1 MRRRTIYAASLAAA
15 LILSGAACKRNDKVR
30 VQATEEEPPQ
40 LSTTVHVA
48 DPRAAAQLV
57 SGFYDIEQNAWR
69 WTAGKFSV
77 LLRTPRQ
84 AAQKGAI
91 LKLKFSVPEAV
102 ISKLNAVALSAT
114 VDGAGVP
121 PETYTQSGEF
131 VYTREIA
138 PAALA
143 RDAAKVDFALDKC
156 LAAGAVDARELGVI
170 VTSVAL
176 EAK

>member
-1 MRRRTIYAASLAAA
+1 MQRRQMFAAAMAAA
-15 LILSGAACKRNDKVR
+15 LMLGGAACKRNGKVR
-30 VQATEEEPPQ
+30 VEATEEEPPQ
-40 LSTTVHVA
+40 LATAVHVA

-57 SGFYDIEQNAWR
+57 SGFYDIEQNSWR

-77 LLRTPRQ
+77 VLRTPRL
-84 AAQKGAI
+84 AAQKGAV

-102 ISKLNAVALSAT
+102 ISKLNAVSLSAT
-114 VDGAGVP
+114 IDGTGVP

-131 VYTREIA
+131 IYTREVP
-138 PAALA
+138 PAGLT
-143 RDAAKVDFALDKC
+143 RDAAKIDFALDKC